1 MASAIGLETI
11 TTYNEQGFLTTVVVP
26 AGYETL
32 SKSYDGQ
39 GFLITS
45 TQPIT
50 AAATSQTSIQGGG
63 ITSVNSGNN
72 VVGAAAA
79 QASTKNVAASWPER
93 GLWEIWLGRVFSGI
107 IALKYLL

>member
-26 AGYETL
+26 AGYETQP
-32 SKSYDGQ
+32 KSYDDQ
-39 GFLITS
+39 GFLIT
-45 TQPIT
+45 TT
-50 AAATSQTSIQGGG
+50 AATTPISQASIQGGG

-79 QASTKNVAASWPER
+79 QVSTKNAAASRLGR
-93 GLWEIWLGRVFSGI
+93 GLWETWLGKFLSGI
-107 IALKYLL
+107 VALKCLL